1 MPKII
6 DHDQR
11 RADIVDVTWQLIVEG
26 GIEAATMREIAARAG
41 FANGALKHYF
51 SGKDQ
56 IIKDAYERGLGMMER
71 AILTA
76 VTGKRG
82 IAAIRAHCTAALPL
96 DESRVLA
103 GRIQLGFWD
112 HAVSNPD
119 LAELFGRHIEEW
131 RSALAGYLEEGR
143 ASGEIRTTLANETV
157 ISNIVLLDS
166 GANVLCIL
174 APEVSTTEVQE
185 ELLELLLHQLTQP

>member
-6 DHDQR
+6 DHDER
-11 RADIVDVTWQLIVEG
+11 RKDIIDVTWKLIVEG

-71 AILTA
+71 SIIAA
-76 VTGKRG
+76 VAGKQG
-82 IAAIRAHCTAALPL
+82 VEAIRAHCTAALPL

-119 LAELFGRHIEEW
+119 LAALFTRHIEEW
-131 RSALAGYLEEGR
+131 RNALVGYLEEGR
-143 ASGEIRTTLANETV
+143 ASGEIRSALANET
-157 ISNIVLLDS
+157 IVSSIMLLNS

-185 ELLELLLHQLTQP
+185 ELLELLLQQLTRP